1 MIAISGK
8 PICKIL
14 ILVSPSKQNSMPHE
28 IQIFN
33 KVDPMNSKE
42 NALSKT
48 WMVMGDFEL

>member
-14 ILVSPSKQNSMPHE
+14 ILVSPSKHE